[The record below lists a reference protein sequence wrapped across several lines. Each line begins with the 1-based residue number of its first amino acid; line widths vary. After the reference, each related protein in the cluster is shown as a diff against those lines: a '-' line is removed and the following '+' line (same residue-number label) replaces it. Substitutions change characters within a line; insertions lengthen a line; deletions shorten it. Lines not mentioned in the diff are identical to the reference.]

1 MERGK
6 LCVLFTGSHFRAVG
20 KCRRITI
27 RWSGLEE
34 VFSSIVLAPSSPLT
48 FTVVPLERSVGAVVQ
63 TLSIG
68 VQDRA
73 AIKLL
78 VQ

>member
-1 MERGK
+1 M
-6 LCVLFTGSHFRAVG
+6 LFTGSHFRAIG
-20 KCRRITI
+20 KCRSIRIG
-27 RWSGLEE
+27 WSGLEE
-34 VFSSIVLAPSSPLT
+34 VFSSIVLAPWLPLT

-63 TLSIG
+63 TVSIG

-73 AIKLL
+73 VIKLL